1 MITLRAAHGPSLHRR
16 GVPSHCDDSYM
27 ESTMMQTH
35 ALYANLNESVT
46 LVCEQCR
53 RRTVL
58 KAAAVQDLPQP
69 LTIQCPCG
77 ATFGVTIGIRQFYR
91 KKIRLLGRYVKYD
104 PQRDHILE
112 QGRMIVEDI
121 SRTGLRLRTMCRHTI
136 LVNDVLSVTFTL
148 DDKQKT
154 AIQKS
159 VRVRRIDDCFIGAEF
174 VDHDAYTD
182 TNRILGFYLMPR

>member
-1 MITLRAAHGPSLHRR
+1 
-16 GVPSHCDDSYM
+16 M
-27 ESTMMQTH
+27 ESATMQTH
-35 ALYANLNESVT
+35 VIYANLSESVT

-53 RRTVL
+53 RSTVL
-58 KAAAVQDLPQP
+58 KAAAVNDLPQP
-69 LTIQCPCG
+69 LNIQCPCG
-77 ATFGVTIGIRQFYR
+77 VTFGVNIAIRQFYR
-91 KKIRLLGRYVKYD
+91 KKTRLLGRYVKYD
-104 PQRDHILE
+104 TQRDQILE

-121 SRTGLRLRTMCRHTI
+121 SRTGLGLRTMCRHTI